1 MGESGL
7 RDGTSQ
13 RLTADDVRSRIP
25 VFSRS
30 QTRAVPHRVPIT
42 RHRPEAVKSLRCV
55 LDRSE
60 VLVNSSGSKSK
71 LVIILVLAPSRCWP
85 KLLRFFSIR
94 ARDCRAS
101 WVQWLGEVGQS
112 TAGHDAAVSI
122 GRRLEVGGREFGIRF
137 AACRGQLRWG
147 SVSRSVSQ
155 QGVRTGG
162 P

>member
-30 QTRAVPHRVPIT
+30 QTRAVRHGVPIT

-71 LVIILVLAPSRCWP
+71 LVIIQVLAPSRCWP
-85 KLLRFFSIR
+85 KLLRFTNQGER
-94 ARDCRAS
+94 LPGE
-101 WVQWLGEVGQS
+101 LG
-112 TAGHDAAVSI
+112 AV
-122 GRRLEVGGREFGIRF
+122 
-137 AACRGQLRWG
+137 AW
-147 SVSRSVSQ
+147 
-155 QGVRTGG
+155 
-162 P
+162 